1 MRSDDAGQRFDYAE
15 IPFRRVPALRAA
27 AVRYP
32 SRMRTAHLRSP
43 GVRSGLA
50 LASLAALGL
59 LAACGGPAATGSP
72 ESSRTAQVNVSATF
86 GTGGTAITYSP
97 ELVPV
102 GATARVSSETGEN
115 SSTVTLAVTGLVP
128 NRTYGSHAH
137 AKACGPAP
145 ADSGAHFQHQADP
158 RTPSVDPAYANPGN
172 EVWLDFTTDASGAAT
187 ITATQEDWAFTEEAA
202 PQSVVIHAGPTA
214 TEAGKAGTAGDRLAC
229 VSVPF

>member
-1 MRSDDAGQRFDYAE
+1 MESDDAGQRFDYAE
-15 IPFRRVPALRAA
+15 VPVRRVPGVVAAL
-27 AVRYP
+27 VRYP
-32 SRMRTAHLRSP
+32 SRMRITHLRLP
-43 GVRSGLA
+43 GARLGTV
-50 LASLAALGL
+50 LASLAALGML
-59 LAACGGPAATGSP
+59 TACGGTAATGAP
-72 ESSRTAQVNVSATF
+72 DSSRTAQVNVSATF

-102 GATARVSSETGEN
+102 GATARVTSETSGN
-115 SSTVTLAVTGLVP
+115 SSAVTLAVSGLVP

-187 ITATQEDWAFTEEAA
+187 VTATQEEWAFAEQAA
-202 PQSVVIHAGPTA
+202 PQSVVIHANPTA
-214 TEAGKAGTAGDRLAC
+214 TEPGKAGTAGDRLAC